1 MQEMCNCT
9 IRNRTLYEKGW
20 DSMKKLGLLIMAVIG
35 VTAGIVGYAMVKFS
49 KNMESWEMA
58 WDDTDEKEV
67 V

>member
-9 IRNRTLYEKGW
+9 IRNRTLYEKGR

-49 KNMESWEMA
+49 KNMENWEMA
-58 WDDTDEKEV
+58 WDDADDKEV